1 MSPNCAE
8 CGANLSEGVSCQS
21 IYESFLVL
29 EYTDY
34 GYGEV
39 HMLTVACFMI
49 QHRRYS
55 DEALIWIEQKLHDYF
70 ERGIP
75 VDQIR
80 RRAEIE
86 TDQTRRAWKVIRQAD
101 APPLPEIAWSMT
113 IVDVAANY
121 QDAQSYCELV
131 ERWARIT
138 LHEMKPLLTKS

>member
-1 MSPNCAE
+1 
-8 CGANLSEGVSCQS
+8 
-21 IYESFLVL
+21 
-29 EYTDY
+29 
-34 GYGEV
+34 
-39 HMLTVACFMI
+39 MLTVACFMI

-70 ERGIP
+70 ERGFP

-80 RRAEIE
+80 HRAEIE
-86 TDQTRRAWKVIRQAD
+86 TDQARRAWKVIRQAD

-131 ERWARIT
+131 ERWARTT